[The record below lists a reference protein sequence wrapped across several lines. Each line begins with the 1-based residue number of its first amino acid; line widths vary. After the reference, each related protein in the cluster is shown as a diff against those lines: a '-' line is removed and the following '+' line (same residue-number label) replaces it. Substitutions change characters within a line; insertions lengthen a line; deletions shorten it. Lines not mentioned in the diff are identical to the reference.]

1 MHFTCN
7 LCMRQRQRTILCLP
21 AYRFRTC
28 ASACVISVRNW
39 FVCLLAVHF
48 ISSSHF
54 GCRKVIILL
63 KCMHTYQGRHI
74 MSTRRSFNGKSYIL
88 RKKGR
93 AKEKNRKGQ
102 SRKKWYFICFIYGRR
117 WRRWAIRFDD
127 TKSFLWFLWNK
138 YRSQHDKC
146 LRTMEVNKNNE
157 LWWGETENTKKK
169 WCCRRC
175 TKYEIHHHLLSHTKY
190 QNGINSNEVI
200 KRIWY
205 TRSKKKHI

>member
-7 LCMRQRQRTILCLP
+7 LCMRQRQRTIPCLP

-102 SRKKWYFICFIYGRR
+102 SRKKWYFICFVYGRR

-138 YRSQHDKC
+138 YRSQHGKC
-146 LRTMEVNKNNE
+146 LTEPWRWTKTINRNE
-157 LWWGETENTKKK
+157 LWWGETENTK
-169 WCCRRC
+169 
-175 TKYEIHHHLLSHTKY
+175 
-190 QNGINSNEVI
+190 
-200 KRIWY
+200 
-205 TRSKKKHI
+205 